1 MTQSPSQ
8 QPRLDKE
15 AFVKLVRKS
24 GLVSRERLARALE
37 QVSDTDRGKTV
48 ARELVEK
55 GLLTKFQAER
65 ILAGMTD
72 GFVMGQYRILDELG
86 RGGMGRVF
94 KAEHMTMGRVVAL
107 KILNPT
113 LTKTEKARQLFHRE
127 VKNAAKLNHPNI
139 VTAFDANQVGERCFL
154 VMEFVDGPNLQ
165 DFVKEHG
172 PLPINQACDY
182 VRQTAI
188 GLHHAHDMGMV
199 HRDIK
204 PANLLVQK
212 MNSKATT
219 NTANLKIL
227 DFGLARLT
235 GSENESGTHESS
247 IETTNTVMGTPD
259 FLSPEQARNL
269 RSVDGRSDLYSL
281 GCTFYVLLT
290 GEVPFPGGTT
300 MEKLVRQ
307 STEAPRPIQSLRP
320 DIPNEVAAIVHKLL
334 EKKPEDRFQSGAELA
349 AALAQFTSQE
359 SANWVIVES
368 LPAENIVP
376 MSSKNLPRIPGP
388 ISGTDPWANLED
400 ESAMEG
406 TLDIETA
413 TTSVANPGVTRRRQT
428 SRKESGFLWYVVL
441 LLLALAI
448 LGGIGVALKF
458 TVLKG

>member
-1 MTQSPSQ
+1 MTQSQSQ
-8 QPRLDKE
+8 QPRLDKD

-24 GLVSRERLARALE
+24 GLISVERLTRALD
-37 QVSDTDRGKTV
+37 QISDTDRGKTV

-94 KAEHMTMGRVVAL
+94 KAEHMTMGRIVAL

-113 LTKTEKARQLFHRE
+113 LTKTAKARQLFHRE
-127 VKNAAKLNHPNI
+127 VKAAAKLNHPNI
-139 VTAFDANQVGERCFL
+139 VTAFDANQVGDRCFL

-182 VRQTAI
+182 IRQTAI
-188 GLHHAHDMGMV
+188 GLQYAHDLGMV

-212 MNSKATT
+212 IDSKATT
-219 NTANLKIL
+219 NTSNLKIL

-235 GSENESGTHESS
+235 GPEDQSASHESS
-247 IETTNTVMGTPD
+247 IESNTVMGTPD

-269 RSVDGRSDLYSL
+269 ATVDRRSDLYSL

-307 STEAPRPIQSLRP
+307 STEAPRPVQSLRP
-320 DIPNEVAAIVHKLL
+320 DIPDEVAAIVHQLL
-334 EKKPEDRFQSGAELA
+334 EKKQDDRFQSGAELA
-349 AALAQFTSQE
+349 AVLSQYTSQE

-376 MSSKNLPRIPGP
+376 ISSKNLPRIPGP
-388 ISGTDPWANLED
+388 ISANDPWANLED

-413 TTSVANPGVTRRRQT
+413 TTAVTNPGAPRRRKAARNDT
-428 SRKESGFLWYVVL
+428 AYLWYVVL
-441 LLLALAI
+441 ILLVLAVFGAI
-448 LGGIGVALKF
+448 GAALRL